1 MSILARIKAA
11 FSNERWLESTMTV
24 LRGEEAKRAPF
35 SQQAAVSA
43 YRSWVYAAANLNAVS
58 VASQPLRLYVKNR
71 SAGTKLWNTR
81 KASRRVKAYMAG
93 DLEQLPSRYVMSKA
107 AEYGNDF
114 EVVEDSHPILTLLSK
129 VNPYQNGFDATIL
142 RILFLE
148 LTGNSYLHPVI
159 DKRLKIPVE
168 LWTMPSQY
176 VEIVPG
182 KEQFI
187 DGYLYG
193 ATREQRRVFTPEE
206 VIHFK
211 RPNPG
216 DMYYGLGK
224 VEAAWGATMANEA
237 VHEMDHSFFANKA
250 RPDYLLVVKSPAHP
264 DEIERLEVQ
273 IDEKLRGSKRSG
285 RFLTTTGDIDLKPLS
300 FPPKDLAGRTEIVEE
315 IAAVFGV
322 PVSML
327 KANDPNLASAT
338 VGFASWKATTILPLL
353 RMDEE
358 TLNQNLL
365 PLFGIEEDAFLAYD
379 NPVSEDERF
388 EFEKIRS
395 MVAGGIITVN
405 EARTREGLEAVEDP
419 MADSLLV
426 NGQPLGGAPPAPP
439 PMGAASATN
448 PLDGLVGP
456 LDTAPDLDEPP
467 EPQPERKD
475 ALSDCVSEKV
485 AKLIA
490 EGYPQD
496 QAVAIAY
503 SMCAEG
509 KSSDDSAAS
518 LGIEKKAIGDIDTR
532 PPQGVADN
540 ARRAL
545 DVRARKPE
553 SERGMTPVGIARA
566 RDLMNRSRLSEDTIR
581 RMLAYFERHEVDK
594 EGSTWDEQGR
604 GWQAWNGWGGDD
616 GFAWARRKVEE
627 FNRERERKRLGKSC
641 GCRSNSTNAA
651 KVEFKDCGTGA
662 GGFQSGNTCGEEE
675 GSDEDDSSESS
686 DTNDPNDPSTWEEV
700 EAASGSAEERAIS
713 MMNGVMKHHPE
724 IESFDPMSF
733 DTIARPT
740 EGYETATANF
750 YSHLGDSYVNGML
763 RGETAISIV
772 DSAVA
777 SANSEDDPDAPVVSE
792 LDVAGTLVQRLAEI
806 ERQAQLSDTGKIGIQ
821 DPRIDAALAEI
832 GRGMEEDDPAAAYEA
847 VKQIE
852 PILEERKSK
861 LVEIASRNLRD
872 DGVPIE
878 VMRGIDVSADSDSD
892 FGRQLWTAVTQ
903 QQKIRTSQGT
913 FNESVKVEELEFSGM
928 VSTTVNKGV
937 AQKFAVNDTVADDDD
952 TKSVIL
958 KIRAKRGVAM
968 FGDASRYSESEVLL
982 PPGKFRIVSRDVVKN
997 EDRSSQVGILVLE
1010 QL

>member
-405 EARTREGLEAVEDP
+405 EARMREGLEAVDDP

-467 EPQPERKD
+467 ESQPERKD

-485 AKLIA
+485 AKLIT

-627 FNRERERKRLGKSC
+627 FNRERERKRLGKSFGC

-675 GSDEDDSSESS
+675 GSSEDDSSS
-686 DTNDPNDPSTWEEV
+686 
-700 EAASGSAEERAIS
+700 SGSKPSRVLKTEAGHEVQEFDTEADIPTEALDDDVDVE
-713 MMNGVMKHHPE
+713 NGVAIDFDQAIGMQTIDEISGSGGTEYAMEAYTGDAYGYFTGQEDSPREDTIKAYGFEYGVIDDESRDQSIEREYEEKVAE
-724 IESFDPMSF
+724 IEQQ
-733 DTIARPT
+733 I
-740 EGYETATANF
+740 
-750 YSHLGDSYVNGML
+750 
-763 RGETAISIV
+763 
-772 DSAVA
+772 
-777 SANSEDDPDAPVVSE
+777 EDDPDYFPPDYTEDQKQEAKDE
-792 LDVAGTLVQRLAEI
+792 
-806 ERQAQLSDTGKIGIQ
+806 
-821 DPRIDAALAEI
+821 ALAEARERI
-832 GRGMEEDDPAAAYEA
+832 ESDARQSQDESVVEAANAMRQDLERATAKSRLECCIRLMRGLSINKTQLDEIIKSGYMTHDGVNSWTTDKSVAEGFGGKRTLLVLKNPRVGWVNSSDIRSEKEVVRPPSSLKVVKVTNTKTGTIVEVEED
-847 VKQIE
+847 
-852 PILEERKSK
+852 
-861 LVEIASRNLRD
+861 
-872 DGVPIE
+872 
-878 VMRGIDVSADSDSD
+878 
-892 FGRQLWTAVTQ
+892 
-903 QQKIRTSQGT
+903 
-913 FNESVKVEELEFSGM
+913 
-928 VSTTVNKGV
+928 
-937 AQKFAVNDTVADDDD
+937 
-952 TKSVIL
+952 
-958 KIRAKRGVAM
+958 
-968 FGDASRYSESEVLL
+968 
-982 PPGKFRIVSRDVVKN
+982 
-997 EDRSSQVGILVLE
+997 EDY
-1010 QL
+1010 